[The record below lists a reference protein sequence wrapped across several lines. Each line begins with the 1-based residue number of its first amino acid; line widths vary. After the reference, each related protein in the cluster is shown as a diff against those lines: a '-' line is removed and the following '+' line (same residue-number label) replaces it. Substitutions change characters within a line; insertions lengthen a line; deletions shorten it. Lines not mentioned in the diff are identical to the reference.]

1 MGAKEVILDGGHVAS
16 SVSGLLEELWAG
28 KGAPGPSEAVLALGR
43 EKDAVAVLKALR
55 GHVDRLHCT
64 TSNEGPL
71 ATGEDLA
78 RLGRELG
85 IDARDAGSPSEALEA
100 ALEGDAAQVLVLGS
114 FYLAGELRPL
124 LLERAEAGTCSPS
137 SQTSSSPTPS

>member
-1 MGAKEVILDGGHVAS
+1 M
-16 SVSGLLEELWAG
+16 
-28 KGAPGPSEAVLALGR
+28 
-43 EKDAVAVLKALR
+43 
-55 GHVDRLHCT
+55 
-64 TSNEGPL
+64 EGPL

-100 ALEGDAAQVLVLGS
+100 ALGGGALRVLVLGS

-124 LLERAEAGTCSPS
+124 LVQRVEASDSCSPS